1 MYCRVNDCIYIYSDI
16 SLVDKTT
23 HELWVIHDKVTRIKF
38 SLNFST
44 FNCVSASP
52 GIKMN
57 YSVFTQQN
65 PPLITK
71 QCSEETIP
79 SLVEIMSD
87 DEVSGSGKLSEESTQ
102 LLSPEGSFLCREQVD
117 GSPGTEV
124 FPDYVTLNKD
134 SVVLCT
140 KGNKY
145 VVEYETSVGE
155 KEAPAVKNELFQTC
169 NSSCADGSV
178 CTKPCCTDF
187 LNHSY
192 LLLAEP
198 ADGVHCKVIATRVPG
213 NLYTNLP
220 CS

>member
-1 MYCRVNDCIYIYSDI
+1 MGNRYNTSNYNTQIVSD
-16 SLVDKTT
+16 TT
-23 HELWVIHDKVTRIKF
+23 KF

-44 FNCVSASP
+44 LNCMWVSP
-52 GIKMN
+52 GVKIN
-57 YSVFTQQN
+57 YSVFTPQN

-87 DEVSGSGKLSEESTQ
+87 DEVSGSGKPQEESTQ
-102 LLSPEGSFLCREQVD
+102 LLSPEGSFLCREQAD

-134 SVVLCT
+134 SVILCP

-145 VVEYETSVGE
+145 FVEYEISMCE
-155 KEAPAVKNELFQTC
+155 KEAPAVKNELLQSC

-198 ADGVHCKVIATRVPG
+198 AGGVHCKVTAMRVPG

>member
-1 MYCRVNDCIYIYSDI
+1 M
-16 SLVDKTT
+16 
-23 HELWVIHDKVTRIKF
+23 IHDKVTRIKF

-87 DEVSGSGKLSEESTQ
+87 DEVSESGKPSEESTQ

-134 SVVLCT
+134 SVVLCP

-145 VVEYETSVGE
+145 VVEYETSVCE